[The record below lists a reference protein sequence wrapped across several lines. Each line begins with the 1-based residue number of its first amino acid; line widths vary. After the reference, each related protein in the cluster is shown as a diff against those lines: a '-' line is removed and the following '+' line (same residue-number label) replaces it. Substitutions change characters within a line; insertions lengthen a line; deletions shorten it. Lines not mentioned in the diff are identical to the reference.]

1 MQISEYSFLRLY
13 QDHEAQLTRELEYR
27 RIAQERMREE
37 ATHAAPRVNAFQ
49 RVAGLLLRGGRSSLR
64 AAQQNRLH
72 SSQ

>member
-13 QDHEAQLTRELEYR
+13 QDHENQLTRELEYR
-27 RIAQERMREE
+27 RIARERMHEE
-37 ATHAAPRVNAFQ
+37 GRHAAPRVSAFQ
-49 RVAGLLLRGGRSSLR
+49 RVARLLLRGGRFSLR